1 MPQSRTDLWLAAERD
16 AVAAVKGT
24 DLSEEIRYDDV
35 KVVRTEATDAII
47 TVPTTLVLKLII
59 FESSKS
65 ILSLSI
71 SDTLS
76 WLEEMLSSK
85 EKS

>member
-47 TVPTTLVLKLII
+47 TVPTTLALKLII
-59 FESSKS
+59 FENPKS